1 MGKGRDVRCSPKIV
15 GQAVQTLEKDPE
27 AKRILQEDL
36 KFGNILMVNLD
47 TLRRRDIIETIYN
60 NSQWDEEGGKIVTRI
75 NGVTIDVTIERIEQ
89 ILGLPRGTE
98 EGKSVTWPT
107 SASNQVIDLFRKHDK
122 CKKDIPLAKKP
133 TLKYMAIGASEL
145 LKLMDVVD
153 TEMKVRCFLM
163 IVLNKFLI
171 PSSGFHLNDR
181 QAQIAWDLDSVQK
194 IDWCKLVFEDLKDC
208 IENRRDDTNTCSGCS
223 IVLLV
228 SSFNSSF
235 E

>member
-1 MGKGRDVRCSPKIV
+1 MGRDLRWSAKIV
-15 GQAVQTLEKDPE
+15 GSAVKILEKDPE

-36 KFGNILMVNLD
+36 KFGNMMMVNLD

-60 NSQWDEEGGKIVTRI
+60 NSQWDKEGGKIVTRI

-98 EGKSVTWPT
+98 EGKSVTLPT
-107 SASNQVIDLFRKHDK
+107 SASNQVIDLFLQHGK
-122 CKKDIPLAKKP
+122 CKKAIPSAKKP
-133 TLKYMAIGASEL
+133 TLKYMAIGASDL
-145 LKLMDVVD
+145 LGLMDVVD
-153 TEMKVRCFLM
+153 TKMKVRCFLM
-163 IVLNKFLI
+163 IVLNRLLI

-181 QAQIAWDLDSVQK
+181 QAQIAWDLGSVEK

-208 IENRRDDTNTCSGCS
+208 IKNRRNDTDNCSGCS

-235 E
+235 V